1 MQATVENNAMRRGRT
16 AMVCARRIALAVAVL
31 LAVLVTAP
39 RQAAAASLV
48 PFHATIAETFTAAP
62 CAPVPSLCV
71 TIMGSGH
78 ATHLGHVHEFA
89 AVYSDLASH
98 AGPGCFT
105 ETRTT
110 ILTAANGDQLT
121 LVSTGHHCVTSP
133 TTETA
138 VDAYVVAAG
147 TGRFRGATGSGTN
160 TAIIDLASGTA
171 VVTFSGLL
179 SSPGS
184 LR

>member
-1 MQATVENNAMRRGRT
+1 MMATVESKAMRKGRT
-16 AMVCARRIALAVAVL
+16 AMVCARRISLVVALMAVL
-31 LAVLVTAP
+31 AAIP
-39 RQAAAASLV
+39 SQASAASPV
-48 PFHATIAETFTAAP
+48 PFQATIAETFTAAP

-78 ATHLGHVHEFA
+78 ATHLGQVHELA
-89 AVYSDLASH
+89 AVYSDLASQ
-98 AGPGCFT
+98 ASPGCFT

-138 VDAYVVAAG
+138 VDSYVVAGG

-160 TAIIDLASGTA
+160 TATIDLASGTA
-171 VVTFSGLL
+171 SVTFSGVL

-184 LR
+184 PR